1 MTAVTTTRAATS
13 TTRTGTSAFRPSSR
27 SRARVAFGMLLSIAA
42 VGAMLT
48 VFAAADERTAVLQI
62 VRDVPAGAQLS
73 RDDVRVIEVSAD
85 SSLAVVASSQLPLVV
100 GQYAKVRMVAG
111 SLLAVPMLQAA
122 PLVGAGSAIVAVA
135 VPGGELPVGL
145 RERSRVQLVFPQTS
159 SAEAPPAP
167 VEGRVVGL
175 PAAADSITG
184 RESLS
189 IEVAV
194 EDAPTLAAAAEVR
207 VVLLDPGVDPAS
219 APTPVVTP

>member
-1 MTAVTTTRAATS
+1 MTTATATRAATS
-13 TTRTGTSAFRPSSR
+13 TTRSGTSAFRPSSR
-27 SRARVAFGMLLSIAA
+27 SRVRVTLGLLLSIAA

-48 VFAAADERTAVLQI
+48 VFATANERTAVLQV

-73 RDDVRVIEVSAD
+73 PDDVRVIEVSAD
-85 SSLAVVASSQLPLVV
+85 SSLAVVASSRLALVV

-111 SLLAVPMLQAA
+111 SLLTSPMLQAM
-122 PLVGAGSAIVAVA
+122 PLVGSGSAIVAVA
-135 VPGGELPVGL
+135 VPSGELPIGL

-159 SAEAPPAP
+159 GAEVSPRP

-175 PAAADSITG
+175 PMAADSITG

-189 IEVAV
+189 IEVAIA
-194 EDAPTLAAAAEVR
+194 DAPTLAAAAEVR

-219 APTPVVTP
+219 ATTTAVTP